1 MHQGPH
7 QGLRPVLLQVQVRAG
22 AQRGVEEKE
31 EAEGEEEEEEA
42 GAVALPSRQ
51 RALRLLLPK

>member
-1 MHQGPH
+1 M
-7 QGLRPVLLQVQVRAG
+7 LLQVQVRAG